1 MRWLV
6 TGAEG
11 MLGTDLV
18 ALLTQRG
25 HQVTGAGRGELDITD
40 EAACL
45 RATRGHDVV
54 ANCAAYTAV
63 DAAEDDEP
71 AAYAVNAVGVAN
83 LAKSVAAHGGS
94 LVQVSTDYVFPGTA
108 SSPYAVDAPVG
119 PTLAYGR
126 TKLAGEWAALALCPR
141 TWVIRVAWLYGER
154 GPCFPQTIARLLRE
168 RGSVSVVTDEV
179 GQPTWT
185 VDVADAI
192 ERLATAEAPY
202 GAWHATNGGSATW
215 FDLARAVADS
225 LGLDPAAVQPTTAA
239 AFARKAARPTYSVLA
254 HDRWVEAGLSA
265 PRSWSAAWAQA
276 APSVLSLDAGS

>member
-11 MLGTDLV
+11 MLGADLV

-25 HQVTGAGRGELDITD
+25 HRVTGAGRGELDITD

-119 PTLAYGR
+119 PTLASAHSLTIMSSRKGVGSPQSS
-126 TKLAGEWAALALCPR
+126 TQ
-141 TWVIRVAWLYGER
+141 RVNSR
-154 GPCFPQTIARLLRE
+154 R
-168 RGSVSVVTDEV
+168 
-179 GQPTWT
+179 
-185 VDVADAI
+185 
-192 ERLATAEAPY
+192 
-202 GAWHATNGGSATW
+202 
-215 FDLARAVADS
+215 
-225 LGLDPAAVQPTTAA
+225 PAA
-239 AFARKAARPTYSVLA
+239 RIR
-254 HDRWVEAGLSA
+254 
-265 PRSWSAAWAQA
+265 
-276 APSVLSLDAGS
+276 